1 MYNLNQF
8 VMIKKHLLGGALLA
22 SVLVLLTGCKEF
34 MSSIDNAVDSH
45 LQVISTPVVGVDK
58 TYQIA
63 KDVDYKT
70 ISDADA
76 RFESLD
82 KAIATVDSKT
92 GVVSGVKSGDARIKI
107 SLPDNGLYL
116 DASAIINVK
125 VRVQNVEQL
134 KKDIVGNDVKSLLAE
149 GAEINLTEALDLSGK
164 KVSIIGDQE
173 KPATIIAKA
182 GFIVTTKGFSLE
194 NVNIDAT
201 DLEKGLIQMGDTTDT
216 GVHNKVVLKGVASSY
231 SSINQDVWLL
241 QDAISVK
248 GCMIKNLATPI
259 LDVQNYN
266 WGIDEL
272 TIEDNII
279 QMNNNANEFIKLDN
293 DARSN
298 GGKSIIKV
306 INIKKN
312 TIYNLIDNNS
322 RFFIKGSNASNT
334 QTQKIYGEPNGSYTG
349 FYSWTFSQNTLIKAF
364 TKKAFANNT
373 PNIKAQRMTFNDNI
387 LLDVLQFQ
395 KIMGSN
401 CEKIFDKA
409 TNFIYG
415 KEITI
420 DNTDKTTY
428 CTESD
433 PGFAAPTTALDFTKK
448 NGGLNLKPSGDAKDA
463 GDPRWLK

>member
-8 VMIKKHLLGGALLA
+8 VMIKKHLLGGALLV

-201 DLEKGLIQMGDTTDT
+201 DLEKGLIQMGDTTGT
-216 GVHNKVVLKGVASSY
+216 GVHNKVLLKDAPRY
-231 SSINQDVWLL
+231 SDMNQDVWLL

-293 DARSN
+293 DARGN
-298 GGKSIIKV
+298 GGKSIIKML
-306 INIKKN
+306 NIKKN
-312 TIYNLIDNNS
+312 TIYNLKDNAN
-322 RFFIKGSNASNT
+322 RFFIKGSNSSNT
-334 QTQKIYGEPNGSYTG
+334 QTQKIYGEPNGSDTG
-349 FYSWTFSQNTLIKAF
+349 FYQWTFSQNTIIKSF
-364 TKKAFANNT
+364 TQKKFANNT
-373 PNIKAQRMTFNDNI
+373 PNVKAARITLNDNI
-387 LLDVLQFQ
+387 FVDVKSFCSF
-395 KIMGSN
+395 KTGSVTMN
-401 CEKIFDKA
+401 VDKT
-409 TNFIYG
+409 TNFFHG
-415 KEITI
+415 VNVTI
-420 DNTDKTTY
+420 DNSDKTY
-428 CTESD
+428 FNEAD
-433 PGFAAPTTALDFTKK
+433 PGFTAPTTALDFTKK